1 MKISPI
7 KTIKDYKVA
16 LRRLEEIFDSKP
28 NTLEG
33 DELEVLSLLIDEY
46 ENKKYKIDSPDP
58 IEAIKFRMEQSG
70 FTQKDLV
77 KIVGLKSKVSEI
89 LNRKRKLSLNI
100 IRKLNKELDI
110 PSDILIKEYEV
121 KYTARK
127 IK

>member
-16 LRRLEEIFDSKP
+16 LSRLEEIFDSKP
-28 NTLEG
+28 NTPEG
-33 DELEVLSLLIDEY
+33 DELEILSLLIDDY
-46 ENKKYKIDSPDP
+46 ENKKYKIDTPDP

-70 FTQKDLV
+70 YTQKDLV